1 MLWWGD
7 GGQWES
13 LPFRCPVAK
22 DQETAEDIGDCL
34 ILLMNNSLKANSP
47 PQVYKTNNSIEST
60 LVLIVPLLTSVN
72 TVVTLCYTVVNRV
85 RIWILEIFQQLLL
98 KVFDQSFC
106 ASGAARLRK
115 GSAIW
120 MTPDPTHQLPFSH
133 SQSRLCPLAGHLSW
147 AKANV

>member
-47 PQVYKTNNSIEST
+47 PTSLQNEQLNRVDFSFNSS
-60 LVLIVPLLTSVN
+60 PSN
-72 TVVTLCYTVVNRV
+72 KCKYCRNTVVNRV

-120 MTPDPTHQLPFSH
+120 MTPDPTHQLPVSH
-133 SQSRLCPLAGHLSW
+133 SHSRLCPLAGHLSW